1 MMIST
6 DLKTAS
12 ISRISKKKQLV
23 LFAIHFVIMLLV
35 YGRLLQPHYSPDFF
49 SVHVNGA
56 SELPHHIRNGRILYG
71 LILCVVEYLGLGV
84 TTYTTAYTLLFMCV
98 ASYCIMRVCTVL
110 CNMANCD
117 DIKKAIAV
125 SLALLCSV
133 INISMTEW
141 FLFVECMLM
150 YSLALFFSTEGA
162 MVFAQRQLSLLK
174 KLLISFVAVLISVN
188 CYQAA
193 LSWYFTLSLLFVLMR
208 REWKFNKATLV
219 ECVAAMMIAAVN
231 SVLNQ
236 LIVRIAATSPY
247 VGYMGRHA
255 TLSVADVFANIV
267 KSIPIQ
273 LRFLHSGLSLMPRY
287 FLFAAFCLGVVM
299 VSIAV
304 YQKYRCESWVDKL
317 ILLALLLC
325 AGYVFVYLP
334 HFVSS
339 YMDIAPRSVLGIF
352 MLLGVI
358 LALALLWGN
367 RWIRWSVMG
376 CAVIVLV
383 VTHLSVSHIIDDHLL
398 TSQRDYAEAQNIIY
412 AIDEYEQKSGETI
425 SEICVIKDAQP
436 SYYYPEVT
444 TGVKDINLRQIY
456 IDWEQVNILTV
467 LSGRPFVHKY
477 VSAEEEYAIVQGRNW
492 DGQNLAEQLVF
503 DGMTLYIIAY

>member
-1 MMIST
+1 MINT
-6 DLKTAS
+6 ERRTAS
-12 ISRISKKKQLV
+12 TNRLSKKNQLII
-23 LFAIHFVIMLLV
+23 FAIHFVIMLLV

-84 TTYTTAYTLLFMCV
+84 TTYTTAYTLLFICV
-98 ASYCIMRVCTVL
+98 ASYCVMRVCTAL

-117 DIKKAIAV
+117 DMKIVIAV
-125 SLALLCSV
+125 SLALLNSV

-150 YSLALFFSTEGA
+150 YSLALLFSTVGA
-162 MVFAQRQLSLLK
+162 MVFAQRQSSLLRK
-174 KLLISFVAVLISVN
+174 ILISFAAVFVSVN

-193 LSWYFTLSLLFVLMR
+193 LSWYFTLSLLFVLMGSG
-208 REWKFNKATLV
+208 WKFNKAMVV
-219 ECVAAMMIAAVN
+219 ECVAAIMIAAVN
-231 SVLNQ
+231 SLLNQ

-255 TLSVADVFANIV
+255 TLSVADVIANVV

-273 LRFLHSGLSLMPRY
+273 LRFLHSGFSLMPRY
-287 FLFAAFCLGVVM
+287 FLFAAFSLGAMM

-304 YQKYRCESWVDKL
+304 YQKYRDEVWVGRL
-317 ILLALLLC
+317 ILLALVLC
-325 AGYVFVYLP
+325 AGYAFVYLP

-352 MLLGVI
+352 MLLALM
-358 LALALLWGN
+358 LALTLLWGKQWM
-367 RWIRWSVMG
+367 RWLALCCSV
-376 CAVIVLV
+376 VVLV
-383 VTHLSVSHIIDDHLL
+383 ITHLSISHIIDDHLL
-398 TSQRDYAEAQNIIY
+398 TSQRDYAEAQDIVC
-412 AIDEYEQKSGETI
+412 AIDEYEQRSGETVR
-425 SEICVIKDAQP
+425 EICVIKDAKP

-456 IDWEQVNILTV
+456 IDWEQVNILTA
-467 LSGRPFVHKY
+467 LSGRSFVHKY
-477 VSAEEEYAIVQGRNW
+477 VSAEDEYAIVQGRNW
-492 DGQNLAEQLVF
+492 DELNLDEQLIF
-503 DGMTLYIIAY
+503 QGMTLYIIAF